1 MPHPLSLRCLVFL
14 LALTAST
21 SCWRRSTSPAPSCP
35 PSLPP
40 VTIDPPATSVD
51 CRVVLGPPPA
61 LTTLSGLPRCR
72 RPDGSV
78 MADDEMCW
86 TSGEASLAGGELAH
100 LVVENARVRACLE
113 AAAAAGERR

>member
-1 MPHPLSLRCLVFL
+1 M
-14 LALTAST
+14 
-21 SCWRRSTSPAPSCP
+21 
-35 PSLPP
+35 
-40 VTIDPPATSVD
+40 
-51 CRVVLGPPPA
+51 
-61 LTTLSGLPRCR
+61 
-72 RPDGSV
+72 